1 MPLLR
6 KRSFGP
12 DTCSRFD
19 PDGELAT
26 AVGNGIAGDGLG
38 TGQSMIRDQPEPHQ
52 PDQAAGMR
60 VSTNSAQ

>member
-12 DTCSRFD
+12 ETCSRFD
-19 PDGELAT
+19 PEGELAA
-26 AVGNGIAGDGLG
+26 AVRNGTAGDGFG
-38 TGQSMIRDQPEPHQ
+38 TGQSMIRDQPEPPQ
-52 PDQAAGMR
+52 PDQATGMR